1 MQVTGDVMQL
11 MGPLLVKVCLV
22 TCFPNLTLT
31 PNPQAIINFGKEALA
46 AKDAGE
52 KPPNIGRGV
61 GMALGLFCLT
71 ALTSVCQ
78 HQVILSDVLSNSVW
92 IVAQ

>member
-1 MQVTGDVMQL
+1 MVGDL
-11 MGPLLVKVCLV
+11 S
-22 TCFPNLTLT
+22 PNLTLT
-31 PNPQAIINFGKEALA
+31 PIPQAIINFGKEALA

-61 GMALGLFCLT
+61 GMALGLFFLT

-78 HQVILSDVLSNSVW
+78 HQVIFRDLLWNALW
-92 IVAQ
+92 IVVQWY